1 MSTNAIGLYMLCSVL
16 PALSTVAVG
25 ARLYVRYLKKQ
36 SFGVDDWTAL
46 VGLVS
51 ISMNTHSFTVLTAR

>member
-1 MSTNAIGLYMLCSVL
+1 MLCSVL